1 MPASGNFRRAH
12 LALLA
17 AAFVAG
23 NAMADVYAPV
33 NEDLRNGQWAQAM
46 AKAQRHLARH
56 PRDARM
62 LFLKGLAQQEAGRH
76 AEAIATYTRLA
87 RDHPGLPEPWHNL
100 ASIHAAQ
107 GRPDQ
112 ARQALA
118 MAARAGRSQA
128 NIHESLSHV
137 YSHLAMSAYRQ
148 ALQLQDG
155 ATALDPPPVP
165 IRQLI
170 AVPAPAP

>member
-23 NAMADVYAPV
+23 NTMADVYAPV

-46 AKAQRHLARH
+46 AKTKRHLARH

-62 LFLKGLAQQEAGRH
+62 LFLKGLAQQESGRH

-100 ASIHAAQ
+100 ATIHAGQ

-112 ARQALA
+112 ARQALE
-118 MAARAGRSQA
+118 MAARASRSQA
-128 NIHESLSHV
+128 TIHEHLGHV
-137 YSHLAMSAYRQ
+137 YAHLAMSAYRQ
-148 ALQLQDG
+148 ALQLEDKNN
-155 ATALDPPPVP
+155 ALDPPPVP
-165 IRQLI
+165 MRQLI
-170 AVPAPAP
+170 AVPTPMR